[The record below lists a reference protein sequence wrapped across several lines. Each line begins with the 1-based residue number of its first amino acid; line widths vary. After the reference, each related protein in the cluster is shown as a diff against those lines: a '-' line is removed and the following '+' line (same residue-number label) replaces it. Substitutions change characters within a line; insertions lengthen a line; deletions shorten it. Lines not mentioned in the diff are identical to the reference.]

1 MAMEIATAL
10 LLVFAF
16 SGGYG
21 LREWVSR
28 QRRSAAKKRYVER
41 KAAEKILLNRIAPSE
56 SKRTSASYRIAAL
69 ANSVG
74 ARTYGGA

>member
-1 MAMEIATAL
+1 MEIATAVL
-10 LLVFAF
+10 LLFAF

-41 KAAEKILLNRIAPSE
+41 KAAEKILLNGIALSE
-56 SKRTSASYRIAAL
+56 SKRTSVRSRIDAL

-74 ARTYGGA
+74 ARTHGGA